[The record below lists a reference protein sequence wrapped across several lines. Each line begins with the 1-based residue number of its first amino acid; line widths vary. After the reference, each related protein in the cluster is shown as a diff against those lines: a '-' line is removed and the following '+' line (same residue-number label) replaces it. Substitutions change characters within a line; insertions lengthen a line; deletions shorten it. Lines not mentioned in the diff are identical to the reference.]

1 MRVLAIATYT
11 YACIVGVANQ
21 SNRAEQDESKRI
33 ETGARHRPW
42 GLDEAFVV
50 MVLHMRV
57 IVSHS
62 QIVFYF

>member
-1 MRVLAIATYT
+1 MRVRAIATHT
-11 YACIVGVANQ
+11 YVCIVGVANQ

-42 GLDEAFVV
+42 GFNVAFGV
-50 MVLHMRV
+50 MVLRVGV

-62 QIVFYF
+62 QIVHYF